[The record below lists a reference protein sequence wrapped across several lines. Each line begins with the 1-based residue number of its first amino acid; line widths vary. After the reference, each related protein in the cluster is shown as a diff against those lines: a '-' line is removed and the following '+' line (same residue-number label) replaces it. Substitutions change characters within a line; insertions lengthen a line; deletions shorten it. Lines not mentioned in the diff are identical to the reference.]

1 MNLSLYVY
9 GTSVVHKASFLVKFI
24 GLLLLST
31 LLLTFPNLWLSIGAL
46 VGVLVL
52 FKLANFKI
60 TTVLQQTKPIFPFL
74 VLLFAFQYF
83 FADLTLA
90 IISTTRLLALLLF
103 ASLLTLTT
111 KKSSVI
117 IDTIEKHLYFLRH
130 LKINPKKVGLAISLT
145 LRFIPVLAMIT
156 QEIKEAQKVR
166 GLEKSIVAI
175 AVPVI
180 IRTLKM
186 ADDISAA
193 IESRAFDSEN

>member
-111 KKSSVI
+111 KSSVI

>member
-9 GTSVVHKASFLVKFI
+9 GTSIVHKTSFLVKFI
-24 GLLLLST
+24 SLLFLST

-46 VGVLVL
+46 VGVLGL

-74 VLLFAFQYF
+74 VLLFAFQCF

-111 KKSSVI
+111 KSSVI
-117 IDTIEKHLYFLRH
+117 IDSIEKHLYFLRY

-145 LRFIPVLAMIT
+145 LRFIPVLAIIT
-156 QEIKEAQKVR
+156 QEVKEAQKVR

-193 IESRAFDSEN
+193 IESRAFDSDD